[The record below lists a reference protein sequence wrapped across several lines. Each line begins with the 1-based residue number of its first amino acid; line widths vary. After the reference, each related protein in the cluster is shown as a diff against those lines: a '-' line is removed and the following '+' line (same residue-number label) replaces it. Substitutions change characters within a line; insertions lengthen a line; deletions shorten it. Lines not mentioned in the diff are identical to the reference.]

1 MKKMTVVLGIT
12 GGIAT
17 GKSTVSEIF
26 QSHNIPVIDA
36 DQIAREIM
44 MPNSLALNQIKKVFG
59 SEVFCSNGELD
70 RQKLGQ
76 IIFYSQEKRQQLNHI
91 TGPLIRKIILSRREE
106 YLKEKVPV
114 LVLDIPL
121 LYESNYLAYVDLT
134 LVVYVPKEVQLERLM
149 ERDGITKEEAMRKIT
164 SQMPIEKKKELAD
177 IVVNNEYDK
186 AELVRRVE
194 TIISKLLQK

>member
-1 MKKMTVVLGIT
+1 MTVVLGIT

-17 GKSTVSEIF
+17 GKSTVSKIF

-44 MPNSLALNQIKKVFG
+44 MPNSLALNQIKKEFG
-59 SEVFCSNGELD
+59 AEVFYSNGELN
-70 RQKLGQ
+70 RQRLGQ
-76 IIFYSQEKRQQLNHI
+76 IIFYSQEKRKRLNQI
-91 TGPLIRKIILSRREE
+91 TGPLIRKIILNRREE
-106 YLKEKVPV
+106 YLKEKIPL

-134 LVVYVPKEVQLERLM
+134 LVVYVPKDVQLKRLM
-149 ERDGITKEEAMRKIT
+149 ERDCITKEEAMRKIT
-164 SQMPIEKKKELAD
+164 SQMSIEKKKELAD
-177 IVVNNEYDK
+177 IVVNNEHDK
-186 AELVRRVE
+186 AELVRKVE